1 MNTTVD
7 FETAKEL
14 REAGFPQPEPKDGQ
28 FYFNSRGIKSI
39 IISGWVSGKFDSI
52 CLLDGEVQSD
62 ISVGDIMSGSIFFA
76 PTALEI
82 IEQMPGEA
90 QYLIGKTSGTTLSIL
105 PTGEWV
111 CRWPI
116 TAFQNDF
123 RQDTCPHRAAAKAF
137 IAWKKGKE

>member
-7 FETAKEL
+7 FETARQL
-14 REAGFPQPEPKDGQ
+14 REAGFPQPEPGFAQTWHGPETILIGGQ
-28 FYFNSRGIKSI
+28 FDNRSLRVFTNEGQGEFEPGF
-39 IISGWVSGKFDSI
+39 ISSFYTY
-52 CLLDGEVQSD
+52 
-62 ISVGDIMSGSIFFA
+62 A
-76 PTALEI
+76 PTALDI
-82 IEQMPGEA
+82 IAQMPGEA

-123 RQDTCPHRAAAKAF
+123 RQDHCPHLAAAKAF